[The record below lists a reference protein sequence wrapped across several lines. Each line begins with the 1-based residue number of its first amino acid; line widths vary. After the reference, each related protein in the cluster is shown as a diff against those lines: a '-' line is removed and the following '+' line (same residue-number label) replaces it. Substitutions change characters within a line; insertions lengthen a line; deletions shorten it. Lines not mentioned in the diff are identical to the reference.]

1 VGRDASRDKGGEQ
14 ALWRDL
20 VARLELP
27 SPVDLARAP
36 WPDRENL
43 GPAPAIESLRPTGS
57 TTPGTGPAEPDADNH
72 DYSERNR
79 PVAGRHHSGQPGGGP
94 ADMPALPGP
103 GSDAASPSTGDSSI
117 ADSSIA
123 DSSTGD
129 PSTADSSTVD
139 LSTTDLSTAGAGALA
154 PESVTGGA
162 RDESPGTEPP
172 VARPDPSRD
181 YPARRRIIRPASFLR
196 GPEPGD
202 EPTAADS
209 AKFAADNTDAPGAEP
224 SFLDFLD
231 QEDDPR
237 EPDNRYVPPP
247 LPPGPKIDPVAKG
260 AWLAL
265 FGGPGYLLV
274 ATVLG
279 WQMPGWAELL
289 AVVAFVTGFVV
300 LVSRMGDGPSRRDG
314 PDQGAVV

>member
-1 VGRDASRDKGGEQ
+1 MGRDASRDKGGEQ
-14 ALWRDL
+14 AVWRDL

-27 SPVDLARAP
+27 SPVDLGHAP

-43 GPAPAIESLRPTGS
+43 GPAPAIESLRS
-57 TTPGTGPAEPDADNH
+57 ADSATPGTGPAEPDTDNH
-72 DYSERNR
+72 DHSERNR
-79 PVAGRHHSGQPGGGP
+79 PVAGRHRSGQPGGGP
-94 ADMPALPGP
+94 ADMPVSPAP
-103 GSDAASPSTGDSSI
+103 GSDPTDSGTVGPSTVDSRTT
-117 ADSSIA
+117 DS
-123 DSSTGD
+123 T
-129 PSTADSSTVD
+129 TADSRTVGP
-139 LSTTDLSTAGAGALA
+139 GAVA
-154 PESVTGGA
+154 PGPSIGEAQGET
-162 RDESPGTEPP
+162 PGTEPP
-172 VARPDPSRD
+172 GAMPDPGRD
-181 YPARRRIIRPASFLR
+181 YPTRRRIIRPASLIR
-196 GPEPGD
+196 GPESGE
-202 EPTAADS
+202 EPQAAGPT
-209 AKFAADNTDAPGAEP
+209 KFAAGESDPPVAEP

-231 QEDDPR
+231 HEDDPSD
-237 EPDNRYVPPP
+237 PDNRYVPPP